1 MIVRQVATQDWET
14 VRTARLAALAGSP
27 PGTFATLLEE
37 AQDWDEQHW
46 RDWAARRTMFV
57 AESEVGVIGCVGGIS
72 EGEVP
77 VMVSMYVALEAR
89 GTGASDRL
97 IEAVTAW
104 ARAGGHA
111 ELRLWVLDGNAPA
124 EKLYRRLGFV
134 STGHDRET
142 GVHAPEREYEMVLSL
157 R

>member
-1 MIVRQVATQDWET
+1 MIVRQVGTQDWET

-57 AESEVGVIGCVGGIS
+57 AESDAGMIGCVAGTS
-72 EGEVP
+72 KGEVP
-77 VMVSMYVALEAR
+77 VMVSMFVAAEAR
-89 GTGASDRL
+89 GTGTSDLL
-97 IEAVTAW
+97 IEAVTSW

-111 ELRLWVLDGNAPA
+111 ELRLWVVEGNTPA

-134 STGHDRET
+134 PTGHYRET
-142 GVHAPEREYEMVLSL
+142 RVHAPDREYEMTLSL

>member
-57 AESEVGVIGCVGGIS
+57 AESDAGVIGCVAGIS

-77 VMVSMYVALEAR
+77 VMVSMFVAPEAR

-97 IEAVTAW
+97 IEAVTTW
-104 ARAGGHA
+104 ARAGEHG
-111 ELRLWVLDGNAPA
+111 ELRLWVLEGNTPA

-134 STGHDRET
+134 PTGQYREN
-142 GVHAPEREYEMVLSL
+142 GIHAPDREYEMVLSL